1 MAEAGLLAHTPFHT
15 RDRLNANF
23 ELLGGKIPVL
33 IIDGIYDHPHDV
45 RRDALALDYRTPNYP
60 YPGRIAEIPYKNASL
75 IRFLDNILGLVN
87 STYLPRI
94 PPIES
99 VDSPGA
105 LTAFRSLHTDFA
117 IVDRHPD
124 ELIDVQRAP
133 HIDAVPIFGLIYLNE
148 AERGGTLF
156 FERADVASVE
166 PGTYPSSNNQDWKF
180 VDRIEGK
187 FNRLAIYP
195 GFVPH
200 SGEIAGDWITTDQR
214 FTAPRLTQRLVFIP

>member
-156 FERADVASVE
+156 FERADVASRVRDLSVE
-166 PGTYPSSNNQDWKF
+166 QQSRLEVCRPHRRQVQPACHLPRFCPPFGG
-180 VDRIEGK
+180 DRR
-187 FNRLAIYP
+187 RLD
-195 GFVPH
+195 H
-200 SGEIAGDWITTDQR
+200 D
-214 FTAPRLTQRLVFIP
+214 